1 MKALIM
7 AGGIGARFWPK
18 SRTQSPKHLLSIIN
32 EKTMLDN
39 TIIRLDELVKRSDCF
54 IVTNQEQKVQ
64 ILNHM
69 PDFRGNNI
77 IAEPFGRNT
86 AAAIGY
92 GAVRLSLIN
101 ENETM
106 IVLPADH
113 YIRNTD
119 KFIEILKKGVEITEN
134 DPEALVTIG
143 IQPTYPETGYGYIQ
157 VGQKKD
163 EEVYQ
168 VNCFAEKP
176 NFNTAVRFLES
187 GDFFWNSGIFIWK
200 AKTILARIKQYLP
213 EMYDGLMQIKASMAE
228 EFSQAVLERVYKEFK
243 SISIDY
249 GIMEKAENV
258 QVVIGDFGWSDVG
271 SWQEIYRLKEKNSYN
286 NVVEANLVAIDT
298 EGCYFS
304 AVNKDKIIATVGLKN
319 MAIVDTDDALLITPL
334 DRSQDVKEIVEKLK
348 NKKMNSVL

>member
-32 EKTMLDN
+32 GKTMLDN
-39 TIIRLDELVKRSDCF
+39 TILRLDELVKRSDCF
-54 IVTNQEQKVQ
+54 IITNQDQKVQ
-64 ILNHM
+64 ILDHM
-69 PDFRGNNI
+69 PDFKSNNI
-77 IAEPFGRNT
+77 FAEPFGRNT

-113 YIRNTD
+113 YIRDTN
-119 KFIEILKKGVEITEN
+119 KFIEVLKKGIEITEK

-143 IQPTYPETGYGYIQ
+143 IQPTSPETGYGYIQ
-157 VGQKKD
+157 VGDQS
-163 EEVYQ
+163 EEGVFK
-168 VNCFAEKP
+168 VSCFAEKP

-200 AKTILARIKQYLP
+200 AKTILARIKQHLP
-213 EMYDGLMQIKASMAE
+213 EMYDGLMQIKASMSE
-228 EFSQAVLERVYKEFK
+228 EFSHAVLDRVYKEFK

-271 SWQEIYRLKEKNSYN
+271 SWQEIYRLKEKNTCN
-286 NVVEANLVAIDT
+286 NVVEANLVAIET

-304 AVNKDKIIATVGLKN
+304 AINKEKVIAVIGLKD
-319 MAIVDTDDALLITPL
+319 MAVVDTDDALLITPL
-334 DRSQDVKEIVEKLK
+334 NKSQNVKEIVEKLR
-348 NKKMNSVL
+348 NLKMNNVL